1 MRRAIVAMDES
12 FVIEVVDSMQLAGVK
27 LPAVVA
33 VPLRS
38 LQKKHDITQ
47 FAAGSPI
54 DAVTGLLELL
64 SMDALEKII
73 EILGDHAENPNYE
86 QLKAAVAQ
94 LRADG
99 ATRNH
104 IIAVLAFAA
113 GQEFP
118 AGPSCRQILDE
129 EDDLQLPELEITT
142 GTASLLSPKEQDQQ
156 VLEQR
161 RIRREEE
168 KARKK
173 AQAEKAAAKKAQ
185 PKNQKKAKP
194 ATTAPEATSSLVAPT
209 SSTTVRRAAKLT
221 PMESNNFDLGHV
233 LAGWVVMT
241 EVPFDAIDPTA
252 PEMQAKIRPAV
263 VVAASAEGVLVRG
276 IYSNDGMSRSLFQ
289 PWRRVGLDH
298 VSYIDDAHTVVSVD
312 AELNKL
318 AKLTDDEWNAL
329 I

>member
-1 MRRAIVAMDES
+1 
-12 FVIEVVDSMQLAGVK
+12 
-27 LPAVVA
+27 
-33 VPLRS
+33 
-38 LQKKHDITQ
+38 
-47 FAAGSPI
+47 
-54 DAVTGLLELL
+54 
-64 SMDALEKII
+64 
-73 EILGDHAENPNYE
+73 
-86 QLKAAVAQ
+86 
-94 LRADG
+94 
-99 ATRNH
+99 
-104 IIAVLAFAA
+104 
-113 GQEFP
+113 
-118 AGPSCRQILDE
+118 
-129 EDDLQLPELEITT
+129 LEITT

-194 ATTAPEATSSLVAPT
+194 ATAAPEATSSLVVPT

-221 PMESNNFDLGHV
+221 PMESNNFDPGHV

-312 AELNKL
+312 AELTKL